1 MKVLIVVATNFEI
14 TSDKLKIHPVLVT
27 GIGMVNT
34 SINLTRELSKN
45 RYDLVINMGIAG
57 SFKDSINIGDV
68 VEITEDSFSEIGF
81 ENNNQFN
88 KFSEFDIKTS
98 FTVNP
103 KSTLKSVK
111 SITVNTVHGNAQSI
125 SEIVERENNDIE
137 SMEGAAVFNV
147 CEYFNT
153 NCIQIRSISNKVE
166 TRNKDNWDI
175 KTAISNL
182 NNEVERIITNL

>member
-1 MKVLIVVATNFEI
+1 
-14 TSDKLKIHPVLVT
+14 
-27 GIGMVNT
+27 
-34 SINLTRELSKN
+34 
-45 RYDLVINMGIAG
+45 
-57 SFKDSINIGDV
+57 
-68 VEITEDSFSEIGF
+68 
-81 ENNNQFN
+81 
-88 KFSEFDIKTS
+88 
-98 FTVNP
+98 VNP

-125 SEIVERENNDIE
+125 SEIVERENTDIE

>member
-88 KFSEFDIKTS
+88 KFSEFDIKTN

-125 SEIVERENNDIE
+125 SEIVERENTDIE

>member
-81 ENNNQFN
+81 ENSNQFN

-103 KSTLKSVK
+103 KSSLKRVK

-125 SEIVERENNDIE
+125 SEIVERENTDIE

-147 CEYFNT
+147 CEDFNT

-166 TRNKDNWDI
+166 ARNKDNWDI
-175 KTAISNL
+175 KTAIINL

>member
-14 TSDKLKIHPVLVT
+14 TSDMLKVYPVLVT

-45 RYDLVINMGIAG
+45 SYDLVINMGIAG
-57 SFKDSINIGDV
+57 SFKDFINIGDV

-103 KSTLKSVK
+103 KSTLTRVK

-125 SEIVERENNDIE
+125 SEIVERENTDIE

-147 CEYFNT
+147 CEDFNT

-166 TRNKDNWDI
+166 ARNKDNWDI
-175 KTAISNL
+175 KTAIINL

>member
-14 TSDKLKIHPVLVT
+14 TSDMLKVYPVLVT

-103 KSTLKSVK
+103 KSTLTRVK

-125 SEIVERENNDIE
+125 SEIVERENTDIE

-147 CEYFNT
+147 CEDFNT

-166 TRNKDNWDI
+166 ARNKDNWDI
-175 KTAISNL
+175 KTAIINL

>member
-14 TSDKLKIHPVLVT
+14 TPDKLNIHPVLVT

-45 RYDLVINMGIAG
+45 SYDLVINMGIAG
-57 SFKDSINIGDV
+57 SFKDFINIGDV

-103 KSTLKSVK
+103 KSTLTRVK

-125 SEIVERENNDIE
+125 SEIVERENTDIE

-147 CEYFNT
+147 CEDFNT

-166 TRNKDNWDI
+166 ARNKDNWDI

>member
-14 TSDKLKIHPVLVT
+14 TSDKLKINPVLVT

>member
-14 TSDKLKIHPVLVT
+14 TSDKLKINPVLVT

-125 SEIVERENNDIE
+125 SEIVERENTDIE

>member
-14 TSDKLKIHPVLVT
+14 TSDMLKVYPVLVT

-45 RYDLVINMGIAG
+45 SYDLVINMGIAG
-57 SFKDSINIGDV
+57 SFKDFINIGDV

-103 KSTLKSVK
+103 KSTLTRVK

-125 SEIVERENNDIE
+125 SEIVERENTDIE

-147 CEYFNT
+147 CEDFNT

-166 TRNKDNWDI
+166 ARNKDNWDI

>member
-14 TSDKLKIHPVLVT
+14 TSDILKVYPVLVT

-103 KSTLKSVK
+103 KSSLKRVK

-125 SEIVERENNDIE
+125 SEIVERENTDIE

-147 CEYFNT
+147 CEDFNT

-166 TRNKDNWDI
+166 ARNKDNWDI
-175 KTAISNL
+175 KTAIINL
-182 NNEVERIITNL
+182 NKEVERIITNL

>member
-14 TSDKLKIHPVLVT
+14 TSDMLKVYPVLVT

-57 SFKDSINIGDV
+57 SFKDFINIGDV

-103 KSTLKSVK
+103 KSTLTRVK
-111 SITVNTVHGNAQSI
+111 SITVNTVQGNAQSI
-125 SEIVERENNDIE
+125 SEIVERENTDIE

-147 CEYFNT
+147 CEDFNI

-166 TRNKDNWDI
+166 ARNKDNWDI
-175 KTAISNL
+175 KTAIINL

>member
-14 TSDKLKIHPVLVT
+14 TSDMLKVYPVLVT

-103 KSTLKSVK
+103 KSSLKRVK

-125 SEIVERENNDIE
+125 SEIVERENTDIE

-147 CEYFNT
+147 CEDFNT

-166 TRNKDNWDI
+166 ARNKDNWDI
-175 KTAISNL
+175 KTAIINL

>member
-88 KFSEFDIKTS
+88 KFSEFDIKTN

>member
-1 MKVLIVVATNFEI
+1 MKVLIVSATKSEI
-14 TSDKLKIHPVLVT
+14 TSDKVLSFPVLIT
-27 GIGMVNT
+27 GVGMVNT
-34 SINLTRELSKN
+34 AIGLTRKLSN
-45 RYDLVINMGIAG
+45 SSFDLIINMGIAG
-57 SFKDSINIGDV
+57 SFTDSLKVGDI
-68 VEITEDSFSEIGF
+68 VEVAEDIFSEIGF
-81 ENNNQFN
+81 EDGSDFSQFQDFEIPISYKN
-88 KFSEFDIKTS
+88 ESKTS
-98 FTVNP
+98 
-103 KSTLKSVK
+103 LKKVVG
-111 SITVNTVHGNAQSI
+111 ITVNTVHGNEGSI
-125 SEIVERENNDIE
+125 EKIIDRLKPDIE

>member
-14 TSDKLKIHPVLVT
+14 TSDMLKVYPVLVT

-81 ENNNQFN
+81 ENSNQFN

-103 KSTLKSVK
+103 KSSLTRVK

-125 SEIVERENNDIE
+125 SEIVERENTDIE

-147 CEYFNT
+147 CEDFNT

-166 TRNKDNWDI
+166 VRNKDDWDI
-175 KTAISNL
+175 KSAIINL
-182 NNEVERIITNL
+182 NKEVERIITNL

>member
-14 TSDKLKIHPVLVT
+14 TSDMLKVYPVLVT

-57 SFKDSINIGDV
+57 SFKDFINIGDV

-103 KSTLKSVK
+103 KSTLTRVK

-125 SEIVERENNDIE
+125 SEIVERENTDIE

-147 CEYFNT
+147 CEDFNT

-166 TRNKDNWDI
+166 ARNKDNWDI

>member
-45 RYDLVINMGIAG
+45 SYDLVINMGIAG
-57 SFKDSINIGDV
+57 SFKDFINIGDV

-103 KSTLKSVK
+103 KSTLTRVK

-125 SEIVERENNDIE
+125 SEIVERENTDIE

-147 CEYFNT
+147 CEDFNT

-166 TRNKDNWDI
+166 ARNKDNWDI

>member
-14 TSDKLKIHPVLVT
+14 TSDMLKVYPVLVT

-81 ENNNQFN
+81 ENGNQFN

-103 KSTLKSVK
+103 KSSLKRVK

-125 SEIVERENNDIE
+125 SEIVERENTDIE

-147 CEYFNT
+147 CEDFNT

-166 TRNKDNWDI
+166 ARNKDNWDI
-175 KTAISNL
+175 KTAIINL

>member
-14 TSDKLKIHPVLVT
+14 TSDKLKINPVLVT

-111 SITVNTVHGNAQSI
+111 SITVNTVHGNTQSI

>member
-45 RYDLVINMGIAG
+45 SYDLVINMGIAG
-57 SFKDSINIGDV
+57 SFKDFINIGDV

-103 KSTLKSVK
+103 KSTLTRVK

-125 SEIVERENNDIE
+125 SEIVERENTDIE

-147 CEYFNT
+147 CEDFNT

-166 TRNKDNWDI
+166 VRNKDNWDI

>member
-68 VEITEDSFSEIGF
+68 VEITEDSFS
-81 ENNNQFN
+81 
-88 KFSEFDIKTS
+88 
-98 FTVNP
+98 
-103 KSTLKSVK
+103 
-111 SITVNTVHGNAQSI
+111 
-125 SEIVERENNDIE
+125 
-137 SMEGAAVFNV
+137 
-147 CEYFNT
+147 
-153 NCIQIRSISNKVE
+153 
-166 TRNKDNWDI
+166 
-175 KTAISNL
+175 
-182 NNEVERIITNL
+182 

>member
-45 RYDLVINMGIAG
+45 SYDLVINMGIAG

-103 KSTLKSVK
+103 KSTLTRVK

-125 SEIVERENNDIE
+125 SEIVERENTDIE

-147 CEYFNT
+147 CKDFNT

-166 TRNKDNWDI
+166 ARNKDNWDI

>member
-14 TSDKLKIHPVLVT
+14 TSDMLKVYPVLVT

-125 SEIVERENNDIE
+125 SEIVERENTDIE

-147 CEYFNT
+147 CEDFNT

-166 TRNKDNWDI
+166 ARNKDNWDI

>member
-125 SEIVERENNDIE
+125 SEILEREKTDIE

>member
-88 KFSEFDIKTS
+88 KFSEFDIKTR

-111 SITVNTVHGNAQSI
+111 SITVNTVHGNAKSI
-125 SEIVERENNDIE
+125 SEIVERENTDIE

-147 CEYFNT
+147 CEYFNI

-166 TRNKDNWDI
+166 ARNKDNWDI

-182 NNEVERIITNL
+182 NNDVERIITNL

>member
-14 TSDKLKIHPVLVT
+14 TSDMLKVYPVLVT

-125 SEIVERENNDIE
+125 SEIVERENTDIE

-147 CEYFNT
+147 CEDFNT

-166 TRNKDNWDI
+166 ARNKDNWDI
-175 KTAISNL
+175 KTAIINL

>member
-14 TSDKLKIHPVLVT
+14 TSDKLKINPVLVT

-57 SFKDSINIGDV
+57 SFKDSINIGNV

-88 KFSEFDIKTS
+88 KFSEFDIKTN

>member
-14 TSDKLKIHPVLVT
+14 TSDKLKINPVLVT

-88 KFSEFDIKTS
+88 KFSEFDIKTN

-125 SEIVERENNDIE
+125 SEIVERENTDIE

>member
-45 RYDLVINMGIAG
+45 SYDLVINMGIAG

-103 KSTLKSVK
+103 KSTLTRVK

-125 SEIVERENNDIE
+125 SEIVERENTDIE

-147 CEYFNT
+147 CEDFNT

-166 TRNKDNWDI
+166 ARNKDNWDI
-175 KTAISNL
+175 KTAIINL

>member
-45 RYDLVINMGIAG
+45 SYDLVINMGIAG

-103 KSTLKSVK
+103 KSTLTRVK

-125 SEIVERENNDIE
+125 SEIVKRENTDIE

-147 CEYFNT
+147 CEDFNT

-166 TRNKDNWDI
+166 ARNKDNWDI

>member
-14 TSDKLKIHPVLVT
+14 TSDKLKIYPVLVT

-57 SFKDSINIGDV
+57 SFNDSINIGDV

-103 KSTLKSVK
+103 KSALKGVK
-111 SITVNTVHGNAQSI
+111 SITVNTVHGNSQSI
-125 SEIVERENNDIE
+125 SEIVERENADIE

-182 NNEVERIITNL
+182 NNEVERFITNL

>member
-45 RYDLVINMGIAG
+45 SYDLVINMGIAG

-103 KSTLKSVK
+103 KSTLTRVK

-125 SEIVERENNDIE
+125 SEIVERENTDIE

-147 CEYFNT
+147 CEDFNT

-166 TRNKDNWDI
+166 ARNKDNWDI